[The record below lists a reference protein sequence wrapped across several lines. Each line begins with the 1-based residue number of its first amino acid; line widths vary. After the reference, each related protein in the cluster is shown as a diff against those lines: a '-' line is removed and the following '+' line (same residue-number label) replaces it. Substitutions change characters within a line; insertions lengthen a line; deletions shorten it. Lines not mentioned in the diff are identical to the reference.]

1 MIIGVYKIRVWNNFE
16 IYAVP
21 GSKKNAYFLSKSN
34 IGQLQVYF
42 SFLYSSKKKKLN
54 CGPNILLM
62 TRKNSL

>member
-1 MIIGVYKIRVWNNFE
+1 MLYLDQ
-16 IYAVP
+16 
-21 GSKKNAYFLSKSN
+21 KKNAYFLSKSN

-54 CGPNILLM
+54 CGPNILLV